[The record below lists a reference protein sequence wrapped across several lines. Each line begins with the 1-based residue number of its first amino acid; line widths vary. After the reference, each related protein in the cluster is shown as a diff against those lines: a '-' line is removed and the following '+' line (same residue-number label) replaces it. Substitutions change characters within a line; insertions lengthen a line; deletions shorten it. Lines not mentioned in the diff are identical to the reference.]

1 MDRNDSR
8 PVNGPMDEP
17 ADDPA
22 RQFLDQTVPREDY
35 WEGREPEEGPARPR
49 HVQHPV
55 EHAPPPDPKVQRKQA
70 IRNAAWTFG
79 PTAGLLGASALLN
92 SGSAQA
98 DPLPEPPPDRA
109 PEPPPDPDPMSHDPS
124 GGYGGEIGSGL

>member
-1 MDRNDSR
+1 MDRDDST
-8 PVNGPMDEP
+8 E
-17 ADDPA
+17 DPA

-55 EHAPPPDPKVQRKQA
+55 EHAPPPDPRVQRKQG

-79 PTAGLLGASALLN
+79 PTAGFLAASALFN

-98 DPLPEPPPDRA
+98 DPAPDHPRTTDPTPA
-109 PEPPPDPDPMSHDPS
+109 PDPTPMPQDPMPD
-124 GGYGGEIGSGL
+124 YGGEIGSGL